1 MGTVVR
7 TAVAPH
13 YSINLGNSSTLIFLP
28 VTTAHGADLCLKGFA
43 KATLVILLHFLGIK
57 LDFKP
62 HNIADDSSLCYMFP
76 STVGLYVQT
85 VSNLKH

>member
-43 KATLVILLHFLGIK
+43 KATFVVLLYFLGNK

-62 HNIADDSSLCYMFP
+62 HNIADDSCLCYMFP
-76 STVGLYVQT
+76 STPLLYAQT